1 MKVFRHFRQA
11 LATALLLVL
20 LGQSALA
27 ADEGFNAGLD
37 IQRTEDKILVIV
49 ENSNVLAIEQ
59 PTLTIPCDFTYA
71 QVTFNNEALDFTLVD
86 DTISFCVTAG
96 GTYTIDE
103 LDSPPED
110 PDDPQP
116 EDPDD
121 PQPEDPDDPQPED
134 PDDPRPDR
142 PVSPPSEEDNENE
155 SQDPETPSENPDTW
169 NSPFTDVTADQWYYE
184 EVGYVVNA
192 GLMNGVSSTTFAP
205 NDVTS
210 RAMVWTVL
218 ARMNGVDTTVV
229 DGPWYQSAMTW
240 AMDSGISDG
249 ADPNEP
255 ITREQLVTMLYRM
268 AGNPKMGDPS
278 LAAVEQYPDGSKV
291 SPWAYEAMAWALQT
305 GLLEGANGLL
315 VPGETATRA
324 QLATIL
330 MRFYMIQD

>member
-1 MKVFRHFRQA
+1 MKVFRYFRQA
-11 LATALLLVL
+11 MATALLLVL

-37 IQRTEDKILVIV
+37 IQRTEDKILVTV
-49 ENSNVLAIEQ
+49 KDSNVLATEQ

-71 QVTFNNEALDFTLVD
+71 QVTFNSEALDFILVD
-86 DTISFCVTAG
+86 GTISFCVAAG
-96 GTYTIDE
+96 GTYTIDK

-121 PQPEDPDDPQPED
+121 PRPE
-134 PDDPRPDR
+134 R

-240 AMDSGISDG
+240 VMDSGISDG

-305 GLLEGANGLL
+305 GLLEGVNVLL

>member
-1 MKVFRHFRQA
+1 MKVFRYFRQA
-11 LATALLLVL
+11 LATALLLAL

-71 QVTFNNEALDFTLVD
+71 QVSFNGQILDSILFD
-86 DTISFCVTAG
+86 GTISFRVTAG
-96 GTYTIDE
+96 GTYTVTK
-103 LDSPPED
+103 LDSPPE
-110 PDDPQP
+110 
-116 EDPDD
+116 E
-121 PQPEDPDDPQPED
+121 
-134 PDDPRPDR
+134 PDDPRPEEPDDPRPER
-142 PVSPPSEEDNENE
+142 PVSPPSVPSDPSEEDDENE
-155 SQDPETPSENPDTW
+155 SQVPEAPSEIPDTW

-218 ARMNGVDTTVV
+218 ARMSGVDTAVA
-229 DGPWYQSAMTW
+229 DDPWYQAAMTW

-249 ADPNEP
+249 TGPSEP

-305 GLLEGANGLL
+305 GLLEGVNGLL
-315 VPGETATRA
+315 VPGETTTRA

-330 MRFYMIQD
+330 MRFCMIQD

>member
-1 MKVFRHFRQA
+1 M
-11 LATALLLVL
+11 
-20 LGQSALA
+20 
-27 ADEGFNAGLD
+27 
-37 IQRTEDKILVIV
+37 
-49 ENSNVLAIEQ
+49 
-59 PTLTIPCDFTYA
+59 
-71 QVTFNNEALDFTLVD
+71 
-86 DTISFCVTAG
+86 
-96 GTYTIDE
+96 
-103 LDSPPED
+103 SPPSVPSD
-110 PDDPQP
+110 
-116 EDPDD
+116 
-121 PQPEDPDDPQPED
+121 
-134 PDDPRPDR
+134 
-142 PVSPPSEEDNENE
+142 PSEEDDENE
-155 SQDPETPSENPDTW
+155 SQVPEVPSEIPDTW
-169 NSPFTDVTADQWYYE
+169 NSPFTDVTVDQWYYE

-218 ARMNGVDTTVV
+218 ARMSGVDTAVA
-229 DGPWYQSAMTW
+229 DGPWYQAAMTW

-249 ADPNEP
+249 AGPGEP

-305 GLLEGANGLL
+305 GLLEGVNGLL

-330 MRFYMIQD
+330 MRFCMIQD